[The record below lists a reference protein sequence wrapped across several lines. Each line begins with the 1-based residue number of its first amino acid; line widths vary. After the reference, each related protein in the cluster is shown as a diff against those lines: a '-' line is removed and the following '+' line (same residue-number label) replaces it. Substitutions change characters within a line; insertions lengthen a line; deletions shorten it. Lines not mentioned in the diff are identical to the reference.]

1 MNKIKFTHI
10 ALLCVFALTLI
21 PPSIARAQIYEN
33 VVEWSKSIKK
43 GASDE
48 ERILEFTATPQDGWH
63 VYDLNLPE
71 GGPQST
77 EFIFDKIEGA
87 QLVGKPF
94 TNIKPDEVY
103 DKNFGM
109 NLRWYHSAVV
119 FSQKIKITDPE
130 KFGIAGA
137 VRYMACNDNTCT
149 PPTEYEFTFGTAES
163 GSATEATMAPGTG
176 VTETN
181 SETLNKAT
189 PDALDPEKAD
199 NAAKLGGKAELWTP
213 VVSELRSYGDETLGR
228 ASSSLWKV
236 FLYGFLGGLIALLT
250 PCVWPM
256 IPMTVSFFLK
266 RSKDRK
272 KAIRDAIT
280 YGLGIIIIYLTLG
293 LLITG
298 IFGASALN
306 SLSTSAVFNI
316 IFFLLLVFFAV
327 SFFGAFEIVLPAK
340 WTNKMDQKADSTTGL
355 LSIFFMAF
363 TLVLVSFS
371 CTGPIIGTLLVEAAT
386 MGSWLG
392 PAIGMFG
399 FALALALPFSF
410 FAVFPNMLQSM
421 PQSGGWLNSVKVVL
435 AFLELALAFKFLSVA
450 DLAYGWH
457 ILDREVFVSLWII
470 IFALLGLYLLGK
482 LTFPHDTP
490 VERVSVPRLFMAIV
504 SLAFAIYMVPGLWGA
519 PLKSISAFAPPL
531 NTQDFNLYKGEV
543 HAQFQ
548 DYDTGMEYAK
558 KVGKPVLIDFSGYGC
573 VNCRKMESAVWID
586 PQVNG
591 ILNNDYI
598 LITLIVDDKTNLPQ
612 PIEIKENGR
621 TRKLRTV
628 GDKWSYLQRS
638 KFNSNAQPFYVPLD
652 HDGKPLGPSRQY
664 NEDVNEYVKFLHNGL
679 TEFKTRTNQ

>member
-199 NAAKLGGKAELWTP
+199 NAAKLGGKAELWTLW
-213 VVSELRSYGDETLGR
+213 S
-228 ASSSLWKV
+228 AS
-236 FLYGFLGGLIALLT
+236 
-250 PCVWPM
+250 
-256 IPMTVSFFLK
+256 
-266 RSKDRK
+266 
-272 KAIRDAIT
+272 
-280 YGLGIIIIYLTLG
+280 
-293 LLITG
+293 
-298 IFGASALN
+298 
-306 SLSTSAVFNI
+306 
-316 IFFLLLVFFAV
+316 
-327 SFFGAFEIVLPAK
+327 
-340 WTNKMDQKADSTTGL
+340 
-355 LSIFFMAF
+355 
-363 TLVLVSFS
+363 
-371 CTGPIIGTLLVEAAT
+371 
-386 MGSWLG
+386 
-392 PAIGMFG
+392 
-399 FALALALPFSF
+399 
-410 FAVFPNMLQSM
+410 
-421 PQSGGWLNSVKVVL
+421 
-435 AFLELALAFKFLSVA
+435 
-450 DLAYGWH
+450 
-457 ILDREVFVSLWII
+457 
-470 IFALLGLYLLGK
+470 
-482 LTFPHDTP
+482 
-490 VERVSVPRLFMAIV
+490 
-504 SLAFAIYMVPGLWGA
+504 
-519 PLKSISAFAPPL
+519 
-531 NTQDFNLYKGEV
+531 
-543 HAQFQ
+543 
-548 DYDTGMEYAK
+548 
-558 KVGKPVLIDFSGYGC
+558 
-573 VNCRKMESAVWID
+573 
-586 PQVNG
+586 
-591 ILNNDYI
+591 
-598 LITLIVDDKTNLPQ
+598 
-612 PIEIKENGR
+612 
-621 TRKLRTV
+621 
-628 GDKWSYLQRS
+628 
-638 KFNSNAQPFYVPLD
+638 
-652 HDGKPLGPSRQY
+652 
-664 NEDVNEYVKFLHNGL
+664 
-679 TEFKTRTNQ
+679 